1 MYIGNKGIITAKTI
15 LIKKKEEEEKK
26 VREISLPYFKTYYMA
41 PAIETVGH

>member
-15 LIKKKEEEEKK
+15 LIKKKKKKKK

-41 PAIETVGH
+41 PAIETVGHW

>member
-15 LIKKKEEEEKK
+15 LIKKKKKKK

-41 PAIETVGH
+41 PAIETVGHW

>member
-15 LIKKKEEEEKK
+15 LIKKKEEEEIKSE
-26 VREISLPYFKTYYMA
+26 RNQSTLFQDLLHG